1 MKAKEKQYNFK
12 RIKQCIIDFRSK
24 LGNGQSGK
32 VYMAIVEATNEAVA
46 VKVLPLS
53 QKSNDRRRE
62 ENAFLCEM
70 QIISKARSPNII

>member
-12 RIKQCIIDFRSK
+12 RIKQYIIDFRSK

-53 QKSNDRRRE
+53 QKSNDRRRQ
-62 ENAFLCEM
+62 ENAFYVKC
-70 QIISKARSPNII
+70 RSFQKLGLLI